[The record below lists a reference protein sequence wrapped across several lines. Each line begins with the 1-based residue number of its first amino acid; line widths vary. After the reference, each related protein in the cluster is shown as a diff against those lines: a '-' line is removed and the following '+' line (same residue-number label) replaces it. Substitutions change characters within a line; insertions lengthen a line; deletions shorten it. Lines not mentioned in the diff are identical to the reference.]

1 MAPFG
6 TKRAIHA
13 AYIEGL
19 KQTYPW
25 ARDGGVD
32 QERGLALAAQAADKA
47 LAGKMLGI
55 SRATLYRK
63 LKRYNIAVKPES
75 HVDEPQAVSQ

>member
-25 ARDGGVD
+25 ARDGGVA

-47 LAGKMLGI
+47 LAGKL
-55 SRATLYRK
+55 K
-63 LKRYNIAVKPES
+63 LEGRIWFEALAQNGVQKSSSMKILAGLP
-75 HVDEPQAVSQ
+75 A